1 MTKLLRH
8 KYFLV
13 GSKCW
18 AEASK
23 GVRERGRG
31 GRPHNIVEPTLSR
44 HRDEEEPPNIIA
56 TSSQYVTR
64 LRLRLSLSRHCRCAS
79 KWLIKT
85 FLHITSIS
93 TLNLMAGSTST
104 HQDESG
110 RERDGNGGTR
120 TRTAEPTT
128 SRSRITS
135 SSSNNKHR
143 NSNGNTS
150 RNMLLTLHS
159 GAKAICRSYTCIW
172 ALSEWCLKDLRVPY
186 ST

>member
-23 GVRERGRG
+23 GVRAGKERG
-31 GRPHNIVEPTLSR
+31 PHNIAEPTLSR

-93 TLNLMAGSTST
+93 TLNLMAGSTRT
-104 HQDESG
+104 HQNESG
-110 RERDGNGGTR
+110 RERGDTNADRRPNNQSQSHYQQQQQQQTQKQQR
-120 TRTAEPTT
+120 QHLTQHVVEVAQWCE
-128 SRSRITS
+128 
-135 SSSNNKHR
+135 SN
-143 NSNGNTS
+143 
-150 RNMLLTLHS
+150 L
-159 GAKAICRSYTCIW
+159 
-172 ALSEWCLKDLRVPY
+172 
-186 ST
+186 